1 MNKTTP
7 TQYLHMLENLNKKV
21 MTNYTA
27 EEISRNHD
35 KFLDVIKAEFSDI
48 KRINSLK
55 IMYDDYK
62 MELAIAPASG
72 KEHFHNAYPGG
83 YIDHIL
89 NVLKNAKLMKR
100 LYQHIG
106 GYIDFTDSELSFAAI
121 HHDLGKLGFPNQPY
135 YIENESE
142 WHRENQGLI
151 YKFNPDLQYMEVT
164 DRALFILQKY
174 GIVCTWKETLAI
186 KLSDGLYEESNG
198 KYLKTFDPNF
208 QLKTNLPYIIHWAD
222 HMSCRQEHGKI
233 NKK

>member
-7 TQYLHMLENLNKKV
+7 TQYLDMLENLNKMV

-27 EEISRNHD
+27 EEISKNHD
-35 KFLDVIKAEFSDI
+35 KFLNVIKTEFSDI
-48 KRINSLK
+48 KRINNLK
-55 IMYDDYK
+55 IMYDDYGL
-62 MELAIAPASG
+62 ELATAPASG

-83 YIDHIL
+83 YIDHIM
-89 NVLKNAKLMKR
+89 NVLKNAKLVKR
-100 LYQHIG
+100 LYQHG
-106 GYIDFTDSELSFAAI
+106 GGRADFTDEELSFAAI

-142 WHRENQGLI
+142 WHRKNQGLI

-174 GIVCTWKETLAI
+174 GIVCTWRETLAI
-186 KLSDGLYEESNG
+186 KLSDGLYEEANG

-222 HMSCRQEHGKI
+222 HMSCRQEHDNI